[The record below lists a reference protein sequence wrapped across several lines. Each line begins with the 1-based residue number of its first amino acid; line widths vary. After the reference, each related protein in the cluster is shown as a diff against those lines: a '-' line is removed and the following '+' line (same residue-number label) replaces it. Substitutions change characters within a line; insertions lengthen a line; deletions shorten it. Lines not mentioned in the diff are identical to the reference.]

1 MKNALALCFILLV
14 FLSGCN
20 YHSNKDVP
28 GQMAQQE
35 PSNPGQPTDP
45 EEKIKFQTV
54 YEKVFSKNCT
64 FCHSSSTGNA
74 AGVNLETYPQV
85 IKNISEIRQQV
96 LSGRM
101 PLAGPALTS
110 DQMNLLIQWIDSGAP
125 EN

>member
-1 MKNALALCFILLV
+1 MNHIALCFT
-14 FLSGCN
+14 FLIFVSGCN
-20 YHSNKDVP
+20 YHLNKETS
-28 GQMAQQE
+28 GQVAQQ
-35 PSNPGQPTDP
+35 QPPNSDDSTGP

-54 YEKVFSKNCT
+54 YDKVFSKNCT
-64 FCHSSSTGNA
+64 FCHSNSTGNA

-85 IKNISEIRQQV
+85 IKEISEIRQQV